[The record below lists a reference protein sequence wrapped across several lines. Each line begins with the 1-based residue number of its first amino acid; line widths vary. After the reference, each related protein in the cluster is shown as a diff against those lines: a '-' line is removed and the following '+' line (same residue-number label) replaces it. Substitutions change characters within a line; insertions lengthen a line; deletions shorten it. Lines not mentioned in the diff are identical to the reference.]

1 MNAATPAA
9 VESFH
14 SVSGG
19 VMKSFFASASLCCC
33 LVLALS
39 AHSQQ
44 TAPSAKPARPDPC
57 TRNVY
62 NCADTPNPLPVVDTV
77 WIEEMTWMDVRD
89 AMAKGKKTVI
99 IPTGG
104 VEPNGPWIALGKHN
118 YVLQATCDAVARK
131 LGNAL
136 CAPTLKF
143 VPEGDIES
151 RTGHMNSLGTISV
164 EQSTYEALVTDVAR
178 SMKSH
183 GFEHIVL
190 FSDNGGSNAAGM
202 KAVADKL
209 NATWGKQTVLYIP
222 EYYGSWKGAE
232 KMLVDEGL
240 QKPGVS
246 DGIHD
251 DPTVD
256 LIMMLTDPQAVRWK
270 ERVKAGKATI
280 DGVSIA
286 DKAATL
292 KWGKKLVDYRATVT
306 AEAITKAIAQGAAP
320 AKPGG

>member
-1 MNAATPAA
+1 MSIT
-9 VESFH
+9 
-14 SVSGG
+14 
-19 VMKSFFASASLCCC
+19 KDLFAYAGACCC
-33 LVLALS
+33 LALAVS
-39 AHSQQ
+39 AYSQQ
-44 TAPSAKPARPDPC
+44 NTNSHSSRPDPC

-62 NCADTPNPLPVVDTV
+62 NCANTPNPLPKVDTV

-89 AMAKGKKTVI
+89 AMAAGKKTII

-118 YVLQATCDAVARK
+118 YVLQATCDAIARK

-136 CAPTLKF
+136 CAPILKF
-143 VPEGDIES
+143 VPEGSIEA
-151 RTGHMNSLGTISV
+151 RTGHMGSLGTISV
-164 EQSTYEALVTDVAR
+164 EQSTYEALLTDVAR

-190 FSDNGGSNAAGM
+190 LSDNGGSNAAGM
-202 KAVADKL
+202 KTVAEKL
-209 NATWGKQTVLYIP
+209 NATWGTQTVLYIP
-222 EYYGSWKGAE
+222 EYYKSWGGAE

-240 QKPGVS
+240 HKDGVS
-246 DGIHD
+246 DGLHD

-256 LIMMLTDPQAVRWK
+256 LIMMVTDPETVRWQ

-286 DKAATL
+286 DKAATIR
-292 KWGKKLVDYRATVT
+292 WGKRLIDYRAGVA
-306 AEAITKAIAQGAAP
+306 AEAITKAMAGKAASS
-320 AKPGG
+320 AGE